1 MRNYFSHDSDAR
13 NDEKIIA
20 LRMRHGMEGYGI
32 YFAIIERLRESKD
45 YIHVKDYSVI
55 SFDLRVKNEIVK
67 SVIEDFRLFDWTE
80 DGTGFYS
87 KSLLERMELKDAEIE
102 KKRAAGRK
110 GAATR
115 WKQENADHKDS
126 ARKNT
131 EKNSSAIA
139 VPSEKN
145 SSAIATLQKNIA
157 RKESKVNINT
167 THRVRENFPE
177 IVFDA
182 EALAFLEEQIA
193 DWNAIPHVVKTEWLQ
208 VPEAIRT
215 SFMHRLLEHG
225 ADGIRKAIA
234 NVAESEYLKTKPK
247 GYVQTFQW
255 LVSETNFQKI
265 LDGTFNDLRKPPATG
280 PPKSGKRTPHV
291 TTKTYDPN
299 IHKPQ
304 EDVSHVFK

>member
-87 KSLLERMELKDAEIE
+87 KSLLERMEMKDAEIE

-110 GAATR
+110 GASTR
-115 WKQENADHKDS
+115 WKQENADHRRG
-126 ARKNT
+126 ARKNI
-131 EKNSSAIA
+131 ENDGSAIA
-139 VPSEKN
+139 VPSKN
-145 SSAIATLQKNIA
+145 DGSAIASLQKNIA
-157 RKESKVNINT
+157 SKVKKVNINT
-167 THRVRENFPE
+167 THRASENFE

-182 EALAFLEEQIA
+182 EALEFLDEQIA
-193 DWNAIPHVVKTEWLQ
+193 TWNAIPHVVKTDWLQ
-208 VPEAIRT
+208 VPEAIRI
-215 SFMHRLLEHG
+215 SFMHRILEHG
-225 ADGIRKAIA
+225 QDGIRKAIA
-234 NVAESEYLKTKPK
+234 NVASSEYLPVS
-247 GYVQTFQW
+247 GYEQTFQW
-255 LVSETNFQKI
+255 FVSAENFQKI
-265 LDGTFNDLRKPPATG
+265 IDGNFNEVRKPKANV
-280 PPKSGKRTPHV
+280 PPKSGKSTKRTPHV
-291 TTKTYDPN
+291 MTRVYDPN
-299 IHKPQ
+299 DPTMKKTN
-304 EDVSHVFK
+304 EAFDF